1 MAWAGFAAE
10 PVSLGGGGDIFVAPA
25 DIFVTKQWL
34 RRRPH
39 RPSAAVLMIR
49 DSLPPIVQSAPS
61 MGKGASYFMPSARSD
76 ARWPEAMALTV
87 ALWLFVLVIFLPM
100 ITARHSEGDW
110 TSIALDA
117 STVIMSMAL
126 AMPLFALFRATL
138 EWSNGVRLAVLL
150 AAVAVVAIG
159 NTLFDLIYTGWVAK
173 NLEASW
179 EALPRTIERGYGSAL
194 NYVLVFGV
202 NLALFQVAFSRR
214 WALTKERQLI
224 DAEGAAQKAQL
235 AALRYQLNPHF
246 LFNTLNSI
254 SALIVTRRNEDAEQ
268 MTDKLSHFLRA
279 SLNTDPGEMVPLE
292 EELALTEEYLD
303 IEGVRFGDRLDV
315 SIACAPEAGAAL
327 VPSFLVQPLVE
338 NAIKHG
344 VAPSREPVHIAISA
358 EVEGRD
364 LCIKVEN
371 DSVPLVH
378 EAQSGRTGVG
388 LVNVRRR
395 LEAVYGKR
403 ATLATEASPGGYT
416 ATICIPEIQPKR

>member
-1 MAWAGFAAE
+1 MAWAGFRTDTVAAAG
-10 PVSLGGGGDIFVAPA
+10 SGDMFVAPA

-34 RRRPH
+34 RGAAR

-49 DSLPPIVQSAPS
+49 DSAPALGQTALS
-61 MGKGASYFMPSARSD
+61 VERGPSCMMPSAKAD
-76 ARWPEAMALTV
+76 ARWLEAAALTL

-100 ITARHSEGDW
+100 ITARHPGEGVG
-110 TSIALDA
+110 SVLLDA
-117 STVIMSMAL
+117 STVFVSMAL

-150 AAVAVVAIG
+150 AAVATIAIF
-159 NTLFDLIYTGWVAK
+159 NTLFDLVWTGWVAK
-173 NLEASW
+173 NLDASW
-179 EALPRTIERGYGSAL
+179 EALPRTVERGYASAL

-224 DAEGAAQKAQL
+224 DAETAAQQAQL

-254 SALIVTRRNEDAEQ
+254 SALIVTRRNADAEQ

-303 IEGVRFGDRLDV
+303 IEGVRFGDRLNV
-315 SIACAPEAGAAL
+315 SIRCAPDAGAAL

-344 VAPSREPVHIAISA
+344 VAPSRDPVRIRIGA
-358 EVEGRD
+358 EVTGKD
-364 LCIKVEN
+364 LCIEVEN
-371 DSVPLVH
+371 GTSPVLDEPSFG
-378 EAQSGRTGVG
+378 AGVG
-388 LVNVRRR
+388 LKNIRRR
-395 LEAVYGKR
+395 LQAVYGKR
-403 ATLATEASPGGYT
+403 ASLDIEQLPNRYRAR
-416 ATICIPEIQPKR
+416 ICIPEVQRG